1 MKTFVFNREEISFI
15 LYALIASKGSI
26 DSSEHPMIDHLIETL
41 NK

>member
-15 LYALIASKGSI
+15 LYALVASKAQI
-26 DSSEHPMIDHLIETL
+26 DVSEHPMIDHLIETL